1 VLGCV
6 DVLGML
12 HACVYI
18 SLCFGRWVRAS
29 LRCSYNFYDIHTCMH
44 IHTHTHMRVCFC
56 IFLRPCIATLCICL
70 NRSIHIPISNFLT
83 SFSSFTSPTLS
94 RPQQPASGN
103 LQFMDSSS
111 YGNTAYGNR
120 CVCWCVCVCECVCV
134 CVGVWMC
141 GCVGVSINIYI
152 NIYIYMRIY
161 NNICVHAHT
170 RTLTHTHMHAHT
182 HTHTHTHSNI

>member
-1 VLGCV
+1 MLGCV

-29 LRCSYNFYDIHTCMH
+29 LRRSYNFYDIHTCMY

-56 IFLRPCIATLCICL
+56 IFLRPCVATLCICL
-70 NRSIHIPISNFLT
+70 NRSIHIPIFNFLT
-83 SFSSFTSPTLS
+83 PFSSFTSPALPCRAPLS
-94 RPQQPASGN
+94 LRSPRQQAQQPAAGN

-120 CVCWCVCVCECVCV
+120 CVCRCVCVCECVCV

-141 GCVGVSINIYI
+141 GCVDVWVCGCEYKYI
-152 NIYIYMRIY
+152 HKYIHLYAY
-161 NNICVHAHT
+161 T
-170 RTLTHTHMHAHT
+170 Q
-182 HTHTHTHSNI
+182 